1 MTATV
6 SFFIE
11 LVFTINLLIAC
22 AFIMIHCGTWLQK
35 KLLIESTYRSLLQ
48 TRYIML
54 LSAVILPLFTA
65 SMPKADLFE
74 LSSKVWVT
82 PVSITKTVT
91 NTAAHLTQDETI
103 APGWFNWTTSFQLL
117 LATFLLLGFIFHIC
131 RLFFHRSELSRFVQ
145 SCDRW
150 REIGNTAL
158 ILSNEKICP
167 FSFRMGVK
175 KYVVLPKEMLTNRSH
190 TSLAIAHEFQHHRQ
204 GDTSWSY
211 IFGLLNTL
219 CFWNPAFRFI
229 KRKTE
234 ELQEFAC
241 DEVLLGR
248 QKYSAQAYGQCLLW
262 TAVFSRQT
270 RQLVLGT
277 TGLAG
282 RRATKSNHM
291 LTRRVEIMMKKNR
304 TSDNKKSSRWLI
316 AFSAV
321 TLTIMSGLGIAANG
335 TLGNVTLNLDEAKM
349 LNAASSQDFPM
360 TINENVLRQL
370 NRYIG
375 TARGRKY
382 VKDSL
387 SRMNQHRNVVNSAL
401 SDYQLPLELTAVP
414 VVESGY
420 RNLPPTPNKPHY
432 GAGIWMF
439 IKATAIHFGLKV
451 DDLVDQRLDV
461 ELETDAAMRY
471 LKSAHL
477 QFRDWEL
484 ALLAYNTGFTA
495 VEKGIERTGSRNA
508 WELIKQGYGNDS
520 DYLAKVIAVALIMK
534 NPHLLD

>member
-1 MTATV
+1 
-6 SFFIE
+6 
-11 LVFTINLLIAC
+11 
-22 AFIMIHCGTWLQK
+22 
-35 KLLIESTYRSLLQ
+35 
-48 TRYIML
+48 
-54 LSAVILPLFTA
+54 
-65 SMPKADLFE
+65 
-74 LSSKVWVT
+74 
-82 PVSITKTVT
+82 
-91 NTAAHLTQDETI
+91 
-103 APGWFNWTTSFQLL
+103 
-117 LATFLLLGFIFHIC
+117 
-131 RLFFHRSELSRFVQ
+131 
-145 SCDRW
+145 
-150 REIGNTAL
+150 
-158 ILSNEKICP
+158 
-167 FSFRMGVK
+167 
-175 KYVVLPKEMLTNRSH
+175 
-190 TSLAIAHEFQHHRQ
+190 
-204 GDTSWSY
+204 
-211 IFGLLNTL
+211 
-219 CFWNPAFRFI
+219 
-229 KRKTE
+229 
-234 ELQEFAC
+234 
-241 DEVLLGR
+241 
-248 QKYSAQAYGQCLLW
+248 
-262 TAVFSRQT
+262 
-270 RQLVLGT
+270 
-277 TGLAG
+277 
-282 RRATKSNHM
+282 
-291 LTRRVEIMMKKNR
+291 MMKKNR

-360 TINENVLRQL
+360 TINEDVLRQL

-451 DDLVDQRLDV
+451 DDLVDERLDV

-495 VEKGIERTGSRNA
+495 VEKGIEQTGSRDA
-508 WELIKQGYGNDS
+508 WVLIKQGYGNDS
-520 DYLAKVIAVALIMK
+520 DYLAKVIAVVLIMK